1 MFSRRTPDADS
12 ENAVI
17 RDIVNERPT
26 REESLAV
33 TQPKIAEKQNEVV
46 LQTTMGDIHL
56 LLYLEDC
63 PKTC

>member
-33 TQPKIAEKQNEVV
+33 TQPKMAEKQN
-46 LQTTMGDIHL
+46 
-56 LLYLEDC
+56 
-63 PKTC
+63 